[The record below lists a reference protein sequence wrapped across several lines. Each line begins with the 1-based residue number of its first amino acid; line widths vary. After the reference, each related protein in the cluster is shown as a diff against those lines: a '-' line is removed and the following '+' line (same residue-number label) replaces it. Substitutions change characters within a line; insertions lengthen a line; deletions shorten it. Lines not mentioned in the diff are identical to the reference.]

1 MSKSSTHPFSQS
13 ALTLEADSSARF
25 FAANDKMLIDSDVKT
40 NIQRKATKATRSSR
54 VGVTGPEDELPYRK
68 RILAK
73 SIQPTTSVT
82 SQGTGEGGRGGYCC
96 KIESILL
103 APRSALPHPSGISH
117 GGRWRIS
124 LHQPSCAAMNG
135 ELVLS

>member
-1 MSKSSTHPFSQS
+1 M
-13 ALTLEADSSARF
+13 TLEADSSARF

-68 RILAK
+68 RQRMLAK

-82 SQGTGEGGRGGYCC
+82 SQG
-96 KIESILL
+96 
-103 APRSALPHPSGISH
+103 
-117 GGRWRIS
+117 
-124 LHQPSCAAMNG
+124 NG
-135 ELVLS
+135 